1 MRPFTLVS
9 CHYITLCGLCQ
20 FFSSTQWL
28 SFILSFPQLSYIC
41 YSQTF
46 CFIYL
51 CCVLLCFIFVSLS
64 LPPSLPLSLPPSLP
78 LSPTFLYSLFLPP
91 PPPPPPPPALYI
103 SPFLSL
109 YSSLSTLLLS
119 LFLPLLLSLALS
131 FLPSSSCDH
140 PPSTFFTICTLISP
154 FFSFTSLLVFSDLF
168 STLPHLS
175 IYLILLFLLL
185 SFSFPAFLNATPQL
199 QECTPL

>member
-1 MRPFTLVS
+1 MSYYVS
-9 CHYITLCGLCQ
+9 FLYL
-20 FFSSTQWL
+20 FL
-28 SFILSFPQLSYIC
+28 SPLSP
-41 YSQTF
+41 
-46 CFIYL
+46 
-51 CCVLLCFIFVSLS
+51 S
-64 LPPSLPLSLPPSLP
+64 LPPSPSPPLSNLSVLSL
-78 LSPTFLYSLFLPP
+78 SPP

-140 PPSTFFTICTLISP
+140 PPSTFFTICNLISP